1 MIIDM
6 QFAPSERDFEFAESF
21 FESAKELDERAKR
34 QGFYPEL
41 FDVCA
46 MCPDRECCCGDECRP
61 LD

>member
-1 MIIDM
+1 MMAVQIDLLSG
-6 QFAPSERDFEFAESF
+6 QPVAPS
-21 FESAKELDERAKR
+21 FESARELDERAKR

-41 FDVCA
+41 FDVCE